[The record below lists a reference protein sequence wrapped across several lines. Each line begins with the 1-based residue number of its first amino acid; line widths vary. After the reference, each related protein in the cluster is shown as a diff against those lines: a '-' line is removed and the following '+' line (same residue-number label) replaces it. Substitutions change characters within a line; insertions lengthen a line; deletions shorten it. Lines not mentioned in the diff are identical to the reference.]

1 MRKKTAILI
10 ISGNSDQ
17 TGLNV
22 GSVIIGT
29 GQMGKVNMIITGFQ
43 HQTAFKDQPIVLQVK
58 EQKGT
63 FFDDAHPVTLIT
75 YNNYR
80 SKAVVTT
87 CTYTS

>member
-10 ISGNSDQ
+10 INGNSDQ
-17 TGLNV
+17 TGLSA
-22 GSVIIGT
+22 GSTIHGS
-29 GQMGKVNMIITGFQ
+29 GQMGKVDMKITQFQ

-58 EQKGT
+58 ELKKT
-63 FFDDAHPVTLIT
+63 YFDDAHPVTSIT

-80 SKAVVTT
+80 NTAVVTT